1 MGFVFDG
8 VRFFASNN
16 LPKAQVTLNYTN
28 SVNTT
33 NAPNGNAVRTGELG
47 IFYGAEAIGVGLGG
61 NGPEILLNNNDDF
74 QRFVIAIWRLY
85 GSWELLDAR
94 FVTTCRSF
102 TN

>member
-8 VRFFASNN
+8 VRFFISNN
-16 LPKAQVTLNYTN
+16 LPKAQVSLTY
-28 SVNTT
+28 S
-33 NAPNGNAVRTGELG
+33 NASNAALNGNSVRTGELG

-85 GSWELLDAR
+85 GAWELLDAR
-94 FVTTCRSF
+94 FVTTARSYI
-102 TN
+102 N